1 MFAAQYKKI
10 GARIVYYRKLKGMT
24 QEYLA
29 ELVGISPQY
38 LSKIENGKYQKSV
51 SLSVLMR
58 VAEKLDVKMTQILQD
73 IDSGGT

>member
-1 MFAAQYKKI
+1 MFAMKYKKI

-38 LSKIENGKYQKSV
+38 LSKIENGNYKNSV
-51 SLSVLMR
+51 SFSVLIKI
-58 VAEKLDVKMTQILQD
+58 AEKLNVKIAQLVQD
-73 IDSGGT
+73 IDSDE

>member
-38 LSKIENGKYQKSV
+38 LSQIENGKYQKSV